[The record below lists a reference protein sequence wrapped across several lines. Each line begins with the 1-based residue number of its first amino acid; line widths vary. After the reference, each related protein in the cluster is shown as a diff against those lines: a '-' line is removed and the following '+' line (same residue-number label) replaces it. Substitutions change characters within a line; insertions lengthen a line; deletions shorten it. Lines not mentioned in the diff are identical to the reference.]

1 MSVSA
6 LIAHV
11 GSSKEAFNEF
21 EEKQKAV
28 IAYFVEKGMTRGLRL
43 KWSEI
48 QIAVTSYHNKE
59 VEVRQNP
66 DRVLLYDD
74 YVAEYK
80 DPQTNGL
87 HHKCIEFKG
96 KSCVLIPGKQEWALT
111 RLESQGVRK
120 DTIEASSDLAFT
132 DTMLED
138 TFEDMALTMFESL
151 PQATGKTLPQVL
163 NGVVISTRI
172 PLPIDNGEKKGNGSS
187 GSNGAI
193 PLADVDVD
201 DDLVH
206 FLTY

>member
-1 MSVSA
+1 MSLSA

-48 QIAVTSYHNKE
+48 QIAVTSYHNE
-59 VEVRQNP
+59 VEVLQNP

-80 DPQTNGL
+80 DPHTNGFN
-87 HHKCIEFKG
+87 HKRIEFQG

-120 DTIEASSDLAFT
+120 DTIEASRSIIRLGF
-132 DTMLED
+132 
-138 TFEDMALTMFESL
+138 
-151 PQATGKTLPQVL
+151 
-163 NGVVISTRI
+163 
-172 PLPIDNGEKKGNGSS
+172 
-187 GSNGAI
+187 
-193 PLADVDVD
+193 
-201 DDLVH
+201 H
-206 FLTY
+206 